1 MVVTLFVG
9 VIFMSKYKN
18 DNDLPTTLKQSPK
31 YDKLNNKQKSGGY
44 K

>member
-31 YDKLNNKQKSGGY
+31 YDKLNNKQTNGGY
-44 K
+44 T